1 VDGAGAPIG
10 IATDRDLR
18 EKVVAEG
25 RDVRAPLRDIMSR
38 PLIQV
43 DAKDHCFEAVLRM
56 IKHNIH
62 HVLVSREGRVRGVL
76 TNHDLMLLQG
86 TSPLSLAKDIE
97 GQQTIEGLA
106 AASGKI
112 DTLIRLLVKEG
123 AGADN
128 IMRIISEINDRLVRK
143 VLGLAE
149 RGLGTPPVPFC
160 WVVFGSA
167 GRREQTFRTDQD
179 TAILYADPA
188 SDREAA
194 GSERYFGELARSAG
208 EGLAQ
213 VGFPPCPA
221 GFMASVPAWRMPLK
235 VWKRSLA
242 DWMSAPTPAAP
253 LNVPAFFDF
262 RSLYGEPA
270 LAEDLRTFFLGLMK
284 ERRPFL
290 EHLANRALRNTPPIG
305 FFGSFVVEKGG
316 GRGNVLD
323 LKEKGLLPLVDGI
336 RLFALERGVRETSTL
351 GRISALRES
360 HPIVK
365 QYADELLQAF
375 AFIMLLRIHRQYSRL
390 SEGGV
395 PDDFLDPQRLSNL
408 ERRSLKDA
416 FRLTAKVQDL
426 IVERYRSMVW

>member
-1 VDGAGAPIG
+1 
-10 IATDRDLR
+10 
-18 EKVVAEG
+18 
-25 RDVRAPLRDIMSR
+25 
-38 PLIQV
+38 
-43 DAKDHCFEAVLRM
+43 
-56 IKHNIH
+56 
-62 HVLVSREGRVRGVL
+62 
-76 TNHDLMLLQG
+76 
-86 TSPLSLAKDIE
+86 
-97 GQQTIEGLA
+97 
-106 AASGKI
+106 
-112 DTLIRLLVKEG
+112 
-123 AGADN
+123 
-128 IMRIISEINDRLVRK
+128 
-143 VLGLAE
+143 
-149 RGLGTPPVPFC
+149 
-160 WVVFGSA
+160 
-167 GRREQTFRTDQD
+167 
-179 TAILYADPA
+179 
-188 SDREAA
+188 
-194 GSERYFGELARSAG
+194 
-208 EGLAQ
+208 
-213 VGFPPCPA
+213 
-221 GFMASVPAWRMPLK
+221 
-235 VWKRSLA
+235 
-242 DWMSAPTPAAP
+242 
-253 LNVPAFFDF
+253 
-262 RSLYGEPA
+262 
-270 LAEDLRTFFLGLMK
+270 MK